1 MKVTLCATACAMFT
15 LAALSACGGKK
26 SDGEAAMQD
35 TALTQQTDAPYAD
48 PSQTSTAEAVLGGK
62 RYEVT
67 IARSAD
73 KSLPVVTDDMGKTFY
88 ENRVDVT
95 VKRDGE
101 EFFHKSYS
109 KEAFS
114 DFLTSPADRQG
125 TVLLGMAFDK
135 SRSTASTICLGAQI
149 GQIGIEEGPAF
160 CVEIPLNGGTASIV
174 RDNKQDTAGED
185 GMTD

>member
-1 MKVTLCATACAMFT
+1 MRTPLCAIACAICLLT
-15 LAALSACGGKK
+15 VLSACSGKK
-26 SDGEAAMQD
+26 SDGDAAMQD
-35 TALTQQTDAPYAD
+35 STQTQQSDAPYAD
-48 PSQTSTAEAVLGGK
+48 PSQTSTSEAILGGK
-62 RYEVT
+62 HYEIT

-95 VKRDGE
+95 VKCDGE
-101 EFFHKSYS
+101 DLFHKSYS
-109 KEAFS
+109 KEAFA
-114 DFLTSPADRQG
+114 DFLTSATDRQG

-135 SRSTASTICLGAQI
+135 SRSNASTICLGAQI

-160 CVEIPLNGGTASIV
+160 CVEIPLNGGAASIV

-185 GMTD
+185 GLTD